1 MKRFKEFFNAHVW
14 RIAVTLGLLVTAAV
28 VWSLWFGTSA
38 PPAEVEFAVEAASP
52 TPGPTPRPVEDSTPA
67 AGLVPT
73 RTATPVPPT
82 QTPTPIPVFYQVQPG
97 DAPLKI
103 AAAFNIPVDDLL
115 DANNITDPTRLQI
128 GQKLIIPVT
137 VTPSPTAP
145 TPTPQPTGTPSPTP
159 EPVVVTVKSGDTLSG
174 IAAEHNVSVDLLRA
188 ANSLPVTHTLRAGQE
203 LIIPPA
209 QVKFGTAAVVHTVAG
224 GDTLTYLSFLYGS
237 TVEDIVAANPG
248 LNPNLLRVGQQV
260 VIPVTSPPDNP
271 EANPALPQI
280 TNPQAMPAGLTSLVT
295 QTVAAVN
302 AEREQRGLPPLALDP
317 EISQMALAH
326 AQDMVARG
334 YFAHQTPEGVDLR
347 ARFDQHQITANWVGE
362 NIQRNT
368 KPITETATEAVRWF
382 MNSAPHRANIL
393 HERFEQIGVG
403 VAEGPPGWY
412 TFVLDFA
419 QRDGENGEN
428 GEKEQETGITE

>member
-1 MKRFKEFFNAHVW
+1 MKQFKEFFNTNVW
-14 RIAVTLGLLVTAAV
+14 RIAIMLGLLVMAAV
-28 VWSLWFGTSA
+28 VWNLWVGTSA
-38 PPAEVEFAVEAASP
+38 PPAEVESAVAGASP
-52 TPGPTPRPVEDSTPA
+52 TPGPTRRPSRESTPA

-73 RTATPVPPT
+73 RTPTPVPPT
-82 QTPTPIPVFYQVQPG
+82 QTPTPIPVFYEVQPG

-103 AAAFNIPVDDLL
+103 AAAYNISLDDLL
-115 DANNITDPTRLQI
+115 AVNNITDPTRLQI
-128 GQKLIIPVT
+128 GQTLVIPVT
-137 VTPSPTAP
+137 VTPSPSAP
-145 TPTPQPTGTPSPTP
+145 TPTPSPTP
-159 EPVVVTVKSGDTLSG
+159 EPVTVTVKPGNTLSG
-174 IAAEHNVSVDLLRA
+174 IAAKHNISVDLLRA
-188 ANSLPVTHTLRAGQE
+188 ANSLPVTHTLRAGQV
-203 LIIPPA
+203 LVIPPGS
-209 QVKFGTAAVVHTVAG
+209 VEFGTPAVVHTVAG

-260 VIPVTSPPDNP
+260 VIPVTSPPNNP
-271 EANPALPQI
+271 EADPALPQI
-280 TNPQAMPAGLTSLVT
+280 TNPETMPAGLTSLVT
-295 QTVAAVN
+295 QTVTAVN
-302 AEREQRGLPPLALDP
+302 AEREQRGLPPLVLDP
-317 EISQMALAH
+317 EISEMALAQ

-347 ARFDQHQITANWVGE
+347 GRFEQHQINANWVGE

-368 KPITETATEAVRWF
+368 KPVAETAAEAVRWF

-419 QRDGENGEN
+419 QRDGE
-428 GEKEQETGITE
+428 